1 MSSRLILTHFFSLYL
16 YLSPAL
22 SLMEKAYAL
31 RDRRETE
38 RRKYVSDMYEER
50 WREEC
55 DDVRD
60 LDGKALSVFMATERQ
75 KQVAEKIVRDKENAE
90 SENAY
95 YAAWE
100 KQLEQMAAL
109 DDQKKAKAKDNNIKT
124 FEGLKEQIAQ
134 REASKQAH
142 YDNAMA
148 EAEVEIAEVNAA
160 IVADKDM
167 ERRKK
172 LDEINRGKEV
182 LEFNAKY
189 KDIAAEKAK
198 TEAEHDKLLL
208 DHALELERARIA
220 SEKEKA
226 KAGADAAKQYR
237 AYLQEMMIKEAED
250 NGEVDEVNRREAE
263 KIWKARDD
271 ALQARQD
278 ARDYLMKLV
287 NEGRAEQI
295 AYKEKMAEQEKDEG
309 RKFAQKFMTD
319 IAEGVARDRADAD
332 ARRQKN
338 IDNLGKLQ
346 EQIDERAHGGV
357 LSQQEKFLD
366 NKRMQHIE
374 NLHRQ
379 KLANQGGKVKTFYPK
394 KKPDILR

>member
-1 MSSRLILTHFFSLYL
+1 
-16 YLSPAL
+16 
-22 SLMEKAYAL
+22 MEKAHAL
-31 RDRRETE
+31 RDRREKE
-38 RRKYVSDMYEER
+38 RRQYVSNMYEER

-75 KQVAEKIVRDKENAE
+75 KQVADKMVRDKENAE
-90 SENAY
+90 NENAF

-109 DDQKKAKAKDNNIKT
+109 DDAKKEKAKSNNMKT
-124 FEGLKEQIAQ
+124 FDGLKEQISQ
-134 REASKQAH
+134 REAAKQKH
-142 YDNAMA
+142 YDIAMA
-148 EAEVEIAEVNAA
+148 EAEAEIAECNAA
-160 IVADKDM
+160 IAAEEEK
-167 ERRKK
+167 ERKRKQ
-172 LDEINRGKEV
+172 DAIDRGKEV
-182 LEFNAKY
+182 LAFNAKY
-189 KDIAAEKAK
+189 KDFAEENRRI
-198 TEAEHDKLLL
+198 EAEQDKQLLE
-208 DHALELERARIA
+208 HALELERARIA
-220 SEKEKA
+220 SEKQKA

-237 AYLQEMMIKEAED
+237 QYLQEMMIKEAED
-250 NGEVDEVNRREAE
+250 NGEVDEINRREAE

-295 AYKEKMAEQEKDEG
+295 AYKNKMEDQEKEQG
-309 RKFAQKFMTD
+309 RVFAQKFMTD
-319 IAEGVARDRADAD
+319 IAEGVAKDRAEAE

-338 IDNLGKLQ
+338 VSNQAKLQ
-346 EQIDERAHGGV
+346 EQIDERKHADL

-374 NLHRQ
+374 NLHQQR
-379 KLANQGGKVKTFYPK
+379 LAKQGGVVKTFYPK
-394 KKPDILR
+394 KKADI